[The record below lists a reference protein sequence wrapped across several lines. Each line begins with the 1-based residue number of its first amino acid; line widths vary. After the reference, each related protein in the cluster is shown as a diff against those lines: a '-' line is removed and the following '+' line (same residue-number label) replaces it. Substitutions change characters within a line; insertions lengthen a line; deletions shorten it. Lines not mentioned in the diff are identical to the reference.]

1 MNQISEWPEEKLTL
15 LERRHAYG
23 SIDTYIFKAEHPVI
37 FEAGQYGH
45 LRIANVPID
54 TKSVR
59 EFSFASAPHDSE
71 IWFGIDSRSN
81 SPYQQALKKLQPGDT
96 ASLFKIKGHMHW
108 PPTAVSDVVM
118 IAGGVGVTPF
128 RSQLRDFV
136 EKSIPIS
143 PTLIQVAS
151 GDFLYGEEFKRMP
164 IEYVPIRRGELSDR
178 IRRVS
183 QEHMQATYYIAG
195 SSLFV
200 RSVTEMLFAF
210 GIHQVE
216 SDEFKGLLESE

>member
-1 MNQISEWPEEKLTL
+1 MNQISEWSEENLTL
-15 LERRHAYG
+15 LERRHAHS
-23 SIDTYIFKAEHPVI
+23 SIDTYIFKSENPII
-37 FEAGQYGH
+37 FEAGEYAH
-45 LRIANVPID
+45 LRISGLPAD
-54 TKSVR
+54 KKSVR

-81 SPYQQALKKLQPGDT
+81 SPYQQALQRLQPGDT
-96 ASLFKIKGHMHW
+96 VSLFKIKGHMHW

-136 EKSIPIS
+136 ERSIPIS

-151 GDFLYGEEFKRMP
+151 GDFLYGEEFREMP
-164 IEYVPIRRGELSDR
+164 IDYAPIRRGELSDR
-178 IRRVS
+178 ILRVG
-183 QEHMQATYYIAG
+183 QEHPQAMYYIAG

-200 RSVTEMLFAF
+200 HTVTEMLSAL
-210 GIHQVE
+210 GIHRVE